1 MIIEKKPNF
10 KLRIIS
16 GVVLGIL
23 FASSLFWLPLLQYFI
38 IPVIAAGMLAE
49 WYDITNSLTLY
60 LLLGLIIIP
69 LSIISLLLI
78 TSISNIWLL
87 LTYAIIIVSV
97 DSFAMFGGITFK
109 GPKLAP
115 VISPNKTI
123 SGLICGVLGAGLM
136 VKLLSF
142 LPQYNVPKLFA
153 NHLFIISII
162 MAVISQVSDLFI
174 SFFKRKFGVKDSG
187 SIIPGHGGILDR
199 FDSIILTSPILLI
212 LLMI

>member
-1 MIIEKKPNF
+1 MAIEKKPNF

-38 IPVIAAGMLAE
+38 IPVIAVGMLAE
-49 WYDITNSLTLY
+49 WYDITNSSTLY
-60 LLLGLIIIP
+60 LLLGLIIVP

-78 TSISNIWLL
+78 TNISNIWLL

-136 VKLLSF
+136 VKLLSS

-162 MAVISQVSDLFI
+162 MAAISQVSDLFI